1 MSDIAKE
8 LSKAFGEAIKTKNQ
22 KTVYFDSGYAPLNK
36 IVSGHYDR
44 GIPSGRITEI
54 SGASQTGKTLISIE
68 IAIAVQ
74 RMGGAVLFIDYERRF
89 NIEFAEA
96 RGLNPEPP
104 HFLWISGTT
113 WEQGVAY
120 SRKWS
125 QMMRKS
131 SDYPMEVPLL
141 VIVDSVAAAVA
152 ESRMD
157 EKKLESSSHSMK
169 DHLALPS
176 AISQTISS
184 MNQNCDDHNV
194 STILLNQIRENP
206 GVTYGSN
213 LTIPGGRSI
222 GFFADVRIELTKA
235 QSKDG
240 ADIVGQIVTA
250 KATKSNTTP
259 NQKTSWVLKF
269 LPNGLTVLDLEQS
282 LVEYAIDIGVIQSP
296 SQGYYLFEG
305 LKLRKKEIV
314 QRVKDNNKTDFLVE
328 CIKSGEIIQ

>member
-1 MSDIAKE
+1 MSDLAKE
-8 LSKAFGEAIKTKNQ
+8 LMKAFSDAVKTENQ

-36 IVSGHYDR
+36 IISGSYDR

-54 SGASQTGKTLISIE
+54 SGASQTGKTLIAVE
-68 IAIAVQ
+68 IAMSVQ
-74 RMGGAVLFIDYERRF
+74 KLGGAVLFIDYERRF
-89 NIEFAEA
+89 NAEFAEA
-96 RGLNPEPP
+96 RGLNRAPP
-104 HFLWISGTT
+104 QFVWVKGTT
-113 WEQGVAY
+113 WEQGLAY

-131 SDYPMEVPLL
+131 SEYPMEVPLL
-141 VIVDSVAAAVA
+141 VIVDSVAAAIA

-157 EKKLESSSHSMK
+157 EKKLETSSHSMK

-194 STILLNQIRENP
+194 TTILLNQIRENP
-206 GVTYGSN
+206 GAYGN
-213 LTIPGGRSI
+213 PNVIPAGKSI
-222 GFFADVRIELTKA
+222 GFYADVRLELTKA

-240 ADIVGQIVTA
+240 ADIVGQVVTA

-269 LPNGLTVLDLEQS
+269 LPDGRTVLDYQVS
-282 LVEYAIDIGVIQSP
+282 LVEYAIAIGVIQSP
-296 SQGYYLFEG
+296 SQGFFTWDG
-305 LKLRKKEIV
+305 AKLRKKEIV
-314 QRVKDNNKTDFLVE
+314 KKVKDENKTDFLVE
-328 CIKSGEIIQ
+328 AIKNGQVIE